1 MTPSNDSGQSVDLP
15 VFESC
20 ARSERQRRN
29 QNSRAQR
36 RTAQREEQREESG
49 GANVQSR
56 DEAQRPRAAVTQ
68 RPKPA
73 EFREERERETL
84 AGTMAG
90 SAPIYSYKGSATAR
104 NARGDHS
111 HAHTKRDAHLASLT
125 PLIERLIRR
134 ARAQRR

>member
-1 MTPSNDSGQSVDLP
+1 M
-15 VFESC
+15 
-20 ARSERQRRN
+20 
-29 QNSRAQR
+29 
-36 RTAQREEQREESG
+36 
-49 GANVQSR
+49 QSR
-56 DEAQRPRAAVTQ
+56 DEAQRSRAAVKQ

-90 SAPIYSYKGSATAR
+90 SAPIYNGSATTR